1 MEETKKGSGTTDL
14 TVGRPLTQILK
25 FALPLVLGT
34 LFQQLY
40 SFADTVIVGR
50 CLGTDALGAV
60 GTTYSLN
67 FLILGFVLGSCTGFG
82 IPVAQSFGARDSE
95 DMHKY
100 LFNGAVL
107 CVVLSVVFTIVTTLT
122 AAPLLQLIHTPA
134 ELFPDAVAY
143 IRIIFLGIP
152 ATMLF
157 NYTSTVL
164 HSLGDSQH
172 PFYFLLIS
180 SFLNIGL
187 DWLFIVPLG
196 MGVEGAA
203 IATVVSQLFSGL
215 LCTWWF
221 FTRVEGIHFTRENCV
236 LSAGHCGRLAYIG
249 LPMGF
254 EYSVSAIGAFIMQDA
269 INLLG
274 STAVA
279 AQTAGEKIR
288 QMFTVPMAS
297 VGTAMATYVG
307 QNHGA
312 HRTDRVRQGIRDGCI
327 LQLCYCAAAWVVL
340 FFVKG
345 WAVGLVLGDADPAV
359 TSGAVEYLTVISVL
373 FCHQRP
379 ARWSSV
385 NTCRVLGY
393 SVQAVISG
401 VGELIGRALCGW
413 LAVHSLGYFGICI
426 ANPIA
431 WGLALLYCVF
441 MVTRVLKKRTHKNTP
456 LRPCISTAERGVFMR
471 SINKVHEHRAE
482 HCGQHTGHGDRQAAH
497 GTFHLTHLQG
507 LAGAHGMGRGADA
520 DALCDG
526 VGDVEELADHLG
538 QQVAR
543 DAGEDDDGT
552 RQGCDAAQ
560 LSGDVHADG
569 RGDGLRQEGGVLL
582 PGEAQREGQS
592 QSAAQAHQ
600 RTH

>member
-1 MEETKKGSGTTDL
+1 MDEKKPSSGTTDL
-14 TVGRPLTQILK
+14 TTGRPLWRILV

-34 LFQQLY
+34 VFQQLY

-50 CLGTDALGAV
+50 CLGTDALAAV
-60 GTTYSLN
+60 GSTYSLN
-67 FLILGFVLGSCTGFG
+67 FLILGFIQGACVGFG
-82 IPVAQSFGARDSE
+82 IPVAEAFGAKNRGDL
-95 DMHKY
+95 HRY
-100 LFNGAVL
+100 LANGAWL
-107 CVVLSVVFTIVTTLT
+107 CVAVSVVFTILTTLL
-122 AAPLLQLIHTPA
+122 AAPLLQLIHTPDDIFA
-134 ELFPDAVAY
+134 DAVKY
-143 IRIIFLGIP
+143 VRVIFLGIP
-152 ATMLF
+152 ATVLY
-157 NYTSTVL
+157 NYSASVL
-164 HSLGDSQH
+164 RSLGDSKH
-172 PFYFLLIS
+172 PFYFLLGASII
-180 SFLNIGL
+180 NIGL
-187 DWLFIVPLG
+187 DWALIVPVG
-196 MGVEGAA
+196 MGVDGAA
-203 IATVVSQLFSGL
+203 LATVVSQLFSGL

-221 FTRVEGIHFTRENCV
+221 FAKVEGIRFTKENTR
-236 LSAGHCGRLAYIG
+236 LSPAHCKRLAVIG

-254 EYSVSAIGAFIMQDA
+254 EYSVSAIGAVIMQDA

-373 FCHQRP
+373 FCINGLLMVFR
-379 ARWSSV
+379 
-385 NTCRVLGY
+385 NTLQGLGY

-441 MVTRVLKKRTHKNTP
+441 MVTRVLKKEN
-456 LRPCISTAERGVFMR
+456 A
-471 SINKVHEHRAE
+471 
-482 HCGQHTGHGDRQAAH
+482 
-497 GTFHLTHLQG
+497 
-507 LAGAHGMGRGADA
+507 
-520 DALCDG
+520 
-526 VGDVEELADHLG
+526 
-538 QQVAR
+538 
-543 DAGEDDDGT
+543 
-552 RQGCDAAQ
+552 
-560 LSGDVHADG
+560 
-569 RGDGLRQEGGVLL
+569 
-582 PGEAQREGQS
+582 
-592 QSAAQAHQ
+592 
-600 RTH
+600 